1 MRHRPRLRLGA
12 RDLTGDQEHG
22 GRQGRMLGIRLRY
35 ERQQPLRL
43 REIVTR
49 DSSIDAGGE
58 RRRLLAPAG
67 AQAQADTI
75 GLAQQAGTHGTDEP
89 RETEHAHGPTVRVWP
104 SRNRSPTRGLIT
116 LAPPEILHVVG
127 ARPNMPKAAPVIR
140 ALSASGV
147 PQAVVNTG
155 QHYDDAM
162 STSLM
167 RALGMP
173 APDVDLAVGSDT
185 HARQTAAVMTA
196 LEPVLLERTPAV
208 VVVYGDV
215 NSTLAAALTAA
226 KMGIHVAHVEA
237 GLRSHDP
244 AMPEEL
250 NRRLVDHLSS
260 LLFVTS
266 PDAWVNLQ
274 NEGLNDDRAVEVGN
288 PMIDSLVHMRDDID
302 FATRRR
308 DLDLP
313 EEYVL
318 ATIHRPSNVDDP
330 VQAAAMVG
338 LLAEVGSRIPVVLP
352 LHPRS
357 QGPLAALRTSP
368 GVRVLEPLPYP
379 QFLAALDG
387 ARAVLTDSGGVQEES
402 SFLGIP
408 CITVRTTT
416 ERPVTI
422 THGTNRLSGIAGAA
436 EEIGRMVSAPMPSP
450 ADIPM
455 WDGRAGERI
464 AASLTSWLGS
474 HGGAGRD

>member
-1 MRHRPRLRLGA
+1 M
-12 RDLTGDQEHG
+12 
-22 GRQGRMLGIRLRY
+22 
-35 ERQQPLRL
+35 
-43 REIVTR
+43 
-49 DSSIDAGGE
+49 
-58 RRRLLAPAG
+58 
-67 AQAQADTI
+67 
-75 GLAQQAGTHGTDEP
+75 
-89 RETEHAHGPTVRVWP
+89 
-104 SRNRSPTRGLIT
+104 
-116 LAPPEILHVVG
+116 APPEILHVVG

-140 ALSASGV
+140 ALSASGL

-173 APDVDLAVGSDT
+173 TPDVDLAVGSDT

-196 LEPVLLERTPAV
+196 LEPVLIERASAV

-226 KMGIHVAHVEA
+226 KMGIPVAHVEA

-250 NRRLVDHLSS
+250 NRRVVDHLSS

-274 NEGLNDDRAVEVGN
+274 SEGLADDRAVDVGN
-288 PMIDSLVHMRDDID
+288 PMIDSLVQMRDDID
-302 FATRRR
+302 FATCRR
-308 DLDLP
+308 DVDLP

-338 LLAEVGSRIPVVLP
+338 LLTQLGSRIPVVLP

-357 QGPLAALRTSP
+357 QGPLAALRRSP
-368 GVRVLEPLPYP
+368 GVRVLDPLPYT

-408 CITVRTTT
+408 CVTVRPTT

-422 THGTNRLSGIAGAA
+422 THGTNRLSSISDAAG
-436 EEIGRMVSAPMPSP
+436 EIERILDEPMPPP

-455 WDGRAGERI
+455 WDGHAGERI
-464 AASLTSWLGS
+464 ATRLAIWLDRR
-474 HGGAGRD
+474 GGDGHD

>member
-1 MRHRPRLRLGA
+1 MAVTEPEP
-12 RDLTGDQEHG
+12 DKG
-22 GRQGRMLGIRLRY
+22 G
-35 ERQQPLRL
+35 
-43 REIVTR
+43 
-49 DSSIDAGGE
+49 
-58 RRRLLAPAG
+58 
-67 AQAQADTI
+67 
-75 GLAQQAGTHGTDEP
+75 
-89 RETEHAHGPTVRVWP
+89 
-104 SRNRSPTRGLIT
+104 IT

-140 ALSASGV
+140 ALSASGL

-173 APDVDLAVGSDT
+173 TPDVDLAVGSDT

-196 LEPVLLERTPAV
+196 LEPVLLERAPAV

-226 KMGIHVAHVEA
+226 KTGIPVAHVEA

-250 NRRLVDHLSS
+250 NRRVVDHLSS

-266 PDAWVNLQ
+266 PDAWVNLRS
-274 NEGLNDDRAVEVGN
+274 EGLADDRAVEVGN

-302 FATRRR
+302 FAIRRR
-308 DLDLP
+308 DVDLP

-338 LLAEVGSRIPVVLP
+338 LLTQLGSRIPVVLP

-368 GVRVLEPLPYP
+368 GVRVLDPLPYP

-408 CITVRTTT
+408 CVTVRTTT

-422 THGTNRLSGIAGAA
+422 SHGTNRLSSISDAAG
-436 EEIGRMVSAPMPSP
+436 EIERILDEPMPPP

-455 WDGRAGERI
+455 WDGHAGERI
-464 AASLTSWLGS
+464 AARLAIWLDRR
-474 HGGAGRD
+474 GGDGHD